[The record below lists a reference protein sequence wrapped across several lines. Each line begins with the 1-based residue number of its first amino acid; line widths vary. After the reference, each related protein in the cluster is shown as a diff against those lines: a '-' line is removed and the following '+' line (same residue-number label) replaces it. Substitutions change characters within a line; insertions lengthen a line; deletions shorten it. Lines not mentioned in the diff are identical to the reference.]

1 MSQAKRAWAR
11 IDIAKETTLSFIAI
25 MSVCIVNLASGPSA
39 VRVVWSTA
47 TAVRRVGPPTL
58 WPVRKAGSPPKCFS
72 LYCLVVPSIHLHKDR
87 NDVDHNSADRNVVD
101 MAVGFSVVQDDADAS
116 CSPRAITLS
125 VRVRPKFAFRDSST
139 LLNIYGQLIIR
150 VVYGLLVF
158 QTRRLQHESGSRA

>member
-1 MSQAKRAWAR
+1 MSQERRAWAR

-25 MSVCIVNLASGPSA
+25 MSVCIVNLASGPST

-47 TAVRRVGPPTL
+47 TAARRVGPLPL
-58 WPVRKAGSPPKCFS
+58 WPVRKAGSPPKCFG
-72 LYCLVVPSIHLHKDR
+72 LYCLVVPTR
-87 NDVDHNSADRNVVD
+87 NATMLITTNSVDRNVVD
-101 MAVGFSVVQDDADAS
+101 MAVGFSVEQDDADAS

-158 QTRRLQHESGSRA
+158 QTQRLQQESGSRA